1 MAKLM
6 STTMDMEQGIF
17 HKWIMLF
24 IRRKIFSI
32 FRITGQISG
41 STGSTGVEHLTFQEA
56 SGHITQ
62 LRPPHHKGLYAEGRV
77 AQALLC
83 LHPRSHTHFLA
94 FHTPSFEILLLKQSK
109 IDLCS
114 CIVSLLDPHNFS
126 AFCLLE
132 STRILFV
139 DKVGFFMELGLFL
152 MDYYSYYGFWL
163 HIQSIHSEIIAYL
176 FPVNYFY

>member
-56 SGHITQ
+56 SGNITQ
-62 LRPPHHKGLYAEGRV
+62 LRPPHHKGLLAVERLPQPLPRLQDKGTSCV
-77 AQALLC
+77 LFLL
-83 LHPRSHTHFLA
+83 PF
-94 FHTPSFEILLLKQSK
+94 FQILLLSQAK
-109 IDLCS
+109 IDLWPRFVPYPW
-114 CIVSLLDPHNFS
+114 VSVLLCVGICFVQPT
-126 AFCLLE
+126 L
-132 STRILFV
+132 TRVKFPLAHKPP
-139 DKVGFFMELGLFL
+139 DEVGKKGC
-152 MDYYSYYGFWL
+152 
-163 HIQSIHSEIIAYL
+163 
-176 FPVNYFY
+176 